1 MTSVEYL
8 YVFLHDLS
16 SEFLIL
22 RQFDIFLM
30 NSSVKGLC
38 LLIPKRAKPCN
49 NYTPFVLN
57 QQIQTRKM
65 RLPYVPNPPP
75 PSTEEE
81 DAIVKRI
88 QERRA
93 PRPLQPLDLT
103 LLHSPPVAD
112 GWNSFLG
119 AIRTKTT
126 IPEDLKEIA
135 ISRVAVV
142 NRAWYEWAHHAPLA
156 EKGGVSKEGMEAV
169 KDGKELILGETEMP
183 GGLTEKQWA
192 VVCFTDEMTRNVQ
205 VRDETFGKMKELF
218 GEREVVE
225 IVATIACYNCVS
237 RFLVALD
244 VGERNGT
251 GPDAAH

>member
-1 MTSVEYL
+1 MNTSFKSRL
-8 YVFLHDLS
+8 PFLTL
-16 SEFLIL
+16 
-22 RQFDIFLM
+22 Q
-30 NSSVKGLC
+30 SVKPHHHN
-38 LLIPKRAKPCN
+38 IANPPN
-49 NYTPFVLN
+49 I
-57 QQIQTRKM
+57 QQFQQTRKM

-75 PSTEEE
+75 SSTPEE
-81 DAIVKRI
+81 DIIVKRI

-142 NRAWYEWAHHAPLA
+142 NQAWYEWAHHAPLA
-156 EKGGVSKEGMEAV
+156 ERGGVSKEGMEAV
-169 KDGKELILGETEMP
+169 KDGKEVILGETGAP
-183 GGLTEKQWA
+183 KGLTEEQWA

-205 VRDETFGKMKELF
+205 VRDETFAKMRALF

-251 GPDAAH
+251 GPDATH